1 MSHVLLNAAQRTA
14 AGLAIFAVVAAASPA
29 AAAEPGTVVT
39 RDCLHGFGY
48 DHDFRYGRTYDGAY
62 GDGYFGGNAAGYGS
76 RSRHGYRDSGC
87 VETRHELGNPYVIHV
102 APPQGERAVAEAAE
116 HERLWRSR
124 CRPVIRQDAYGM
136 RRYHYAAPGCDYGKY
151 E

>member
-1 MSHVLLNAAQRTA
+1 MPHALINAVQRTA

-29 AAAEPGTVVT
+29 SAAEPGTVVT
-39 RDCLHGFGY
+39 SDCLHGYGY
-48 DHDFRYGRTYDGAY
+48 GHGFRYSRSYNDAY
-62 GDGYFGGNAAGYGS
+62 RDGYLGGNAAGYGS
-76 RSRHGYRDSGC
+76 GSSHGYSNGGC
-87 VETRHELGNPYVIHV
+87 VEIRRELGNPYVIHV
-102 APPQGERAVAEAAE
+102 PPPTDRDVAETAE
-116 HERLWRSR
+116 HERLWRAR